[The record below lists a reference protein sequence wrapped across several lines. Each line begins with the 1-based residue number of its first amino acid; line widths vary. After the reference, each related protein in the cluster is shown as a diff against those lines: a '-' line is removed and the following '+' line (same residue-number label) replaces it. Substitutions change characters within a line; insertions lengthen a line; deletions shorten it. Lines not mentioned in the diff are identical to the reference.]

1 MGEKATPQQKMA
13 VENRGGR
20 LLVSAAAGSGKTKV
34 LVDRLLG
41 YLTDPVQPA
50 NLDDFLIIT
59 YTKAAAAELRGKIA
73 AKLTERIAQ
82 DPENRHLQ
90 RQLQRLYLTQISTV
104 HGFCGDVLREYAY
117 LVDLSADFRV
127 ADENECAQLRS
138 LVMERL
144 LDEAYETAESNGDFR
159 AFVDTQGL
167 GRDDRQ
173 VPEILLKVYDSARCH
188 LDPDAW
194 LENCIQTAQT
204 EKLSDAAETSWGRYL
219 MTDLKQYLSLQIE
232 AMETCAKKA
241 EEAGDMEK
249 PAMLLRDT
257 VTQLRNLAESQT
269 WDQVLQRKDIS
280 YGTLSFSKKIA
291 DPFLAEQIKAVR
303 SGCKKGMERK
313 LRNFSDFSAVLLE
326 DMEEISGAVR
336 GMVTLVRKFGKE
348 YDRVKRSRR
357 VLDFGDLEHKTLD
370 LLLGSS
376 RSGPTAAAKEIGSRF
391 REIMVDEYQD
401 SNAVQDTIF
410 SALTQRK
417 QNCFMVGD
425 VKQSIYQFRLADP
438 EIFLEKYKTFV
449 PAEEAKPG
457 QGRKIMLSQ
466 NFRSSGGVLAGV
478 NDVFRLCMTPQVGG
492 LTYGEEEMLREG
504 VPHEP
509 LGEPEVELWAVD
521 VAQEQYPEEA
531 AFVAHRIQQLLDG
544 THYVRDKEG
553 LRPIVAEDIAI
564 LLRSP
569 GSTGGYFR
577 AALAAVGIP
586 CVSGGGDDLLQ
597 TQEISVLRAILQ
609 TISNPRQD
617 IPLIAALTSP
627 VFGFTADDLAVFRS
641 KNRRVSVYDAL
652 LLDDSLKT
660 VHFLESL
667 EQLRRQARLQPL
679 TGFIDTVLE
688 QTRLDSLYGAMPGG
702 ELRTANLQAFYHLAM
717 AFEANGPRDLEQFLE
732 HLDALEAKGMV
743 TTGTEAAAGAVTMM
757 SIHKSKGLEFPVVFV
772 CGLSKGFNKESA
784 RGQVLCD
791 QHLGVGLG
799 AVEEQDRLRYP
810 TIAKRAVSAKILA
823 DGLSEEMRVLYVALT
838 RARDR
843 LIMTYASA
851 SLEKDLTDLVARM
864 DMADR
869 QLLTLDA
876 ACPGDWVLMAALRR
890 TEAGELFQLGGH
902 PGNTTPGEPAWLIRV
917 TEAPAEQIFTQMSEA
932 ETRQN
937 LTPAALTQIQRGLA
951 FTYTHAGATQAPSKQ
966 TATQR
971 KGRYKDE
978 EVAEYAQSKRE
989 AARLWRKPSFVEQDR
1004 GATARG
1010 TAIHAA
1016 MQFIRYENC
1025 AQEAGVA
1032 QELNRLVQEQLLS
1045 QEQAAM
1051 VSTSQIADFFQTDL
1065 GRRLREGKQVLRE
1078 FKFSILDDGTNY
1090 AEDLTGEKILLQGVV
1105 DCALVEPDGITVVDF
1120 KTDSVTEATMEM
1132 AAQRYRP
1139 QVLAYADAM
1148 SRIFQKPVKEALLYF
1163 FRINTFVTVKR

>member
-1 MGEKATPQQKMA
+1 
-13 VENRGGR
+13 
-20 LLVSAAAGSGKTKV
+20 
-34 LVDRLLG
+34 
-41 YLTDPVQPA
+41 
-50 NLDDFLIIT
+50 
-59 YTKAAAAELRGKIA
+59 
-73 AKLTERIAQ
+73 
-82 DPENRHLQ
+82 
-90 RQLQRLYLTQISTV
+90 
-104 HGFCGDVLREYAY
+104 
-117 LVDLSADFRV
+117 
-127 ADENECAQLRS
+127 
-138 LVMERL
+138 
-144 LDEAYETAESNGDFR
+144 
-159 AFVDTQGL
+159 
-167 GRDDRQ
+167 
-173 VPEILLKVYDSARCH
+173 
-188 LDPDAW
+188 
-194 LENCIQTAQT
+194 
-204 EKLSDAAETSWGRYL
+204 
-219 MTDLKQYLSLQIE
+219 
-232 AMETCAKKA
+232 
-241 EEAGDMEK
+241 
-249 PAMLLRDT
+249 
-257 VTQLRNLAESQT
+257 
-269 WDQVLQRKDIS
+269 
-280 YGTLSFSKKIA
+280 
-291 DPFLAEQIKAVR
+291 
-303 SGCKKGMERK
+303 
-313 LRNFSDFSAVLLE
+313 
-326 DMEEISGAVR
+326 
-336 GMVTLVRKFGKE
+336 
-348 YDRVKRSRR
+348 
-357 VLDFGDLEHKTLD
+357 
-370 LLLGSS
+370 
-376 RSGPTAAAKEIGSRF
+376 
-391 REIMVDEYQD
+391 
-401 SNAVQDTIF
+401 
-410 SALTQRK
+410 
-417 QNCFMVGD
+417 
-425 VKQSIYQFRLADP
+425 
-438 EIFLEKYKTFV
+438 
-449 PAEEAKPG
+449 
-457 QGRKIMLSQ
+457 
-466 NFRSSGGVLAGV
+466 
-478 NDVFRLCMTPQVGG
+478 
-492 LTYGEEEMLREG
+492 
-504 VPHEP
+504 
-509 LGEPEVELWAVD
+509 
-521 VAQEQYPEEA
+521 
-531 AFVAHRIQQLLDG
+531 
-544 THYVRDKEG
+544 
-553 LRPIVAEDIAI
+553 
-564 LLRSP
+564 
-569 GSTGGYFR
+569 
-577 AALAAVGIP
+577 
-586 CVSGGGDDLLQ
+586 
-597 TQEISVLRAILQ
+597 
-609 TISNPRQD
+609 
-617 IPLIAALTSP
+617 
-627 VFGFTADDLAVFRS
+627 
-641 KNRRVSVYDAL
+641 
-652 LLDDSLKT
+652 
-660 VHFLESL
+660 
-667 EQLRRQARLQPL
+667 
-679 TGFIDTVLE
+679 
-688 QTRLDSLYGAMPGG
+688 MPGG

-743 TTGTEAAAGAVTMM
+743 TTGTEAAASAVTMM

-917 TEAPAEQIFTQMSEA
+917 TEALAEQIFTQMSEA

-1163 FRINTFVTVKR
+1163 FRINTVVTVKR